1 MRNKQV
7 IEAAIFLS
15 QEPVTPKELSE
26 KLNIDR
32 RKVENTLKELEK
44 DYKGRGIE
52 LVEIGGGFRF
62 QTSKEVYNR
71 VKPFVEDKPVKLS
84 RNLLEVLAIVA
95 YNQPITKS
103 QISAVRGKNSNGA
116 LKSLIEKGLIEEAGR
131 ANLPG
136 RPKLYRTTKEFLV
149 HFGLKSLNEL
159 PPVEVADEESDQDP
173 RGRRTALRG

>member
-7 IEAAIFLS
+7 IEAAVFLS

-26 KLNIDR
+26 KLNIDE
-32 RKVENTLKELEK
+32 KEVENILRELQK
-44 DYKGRGIE
+44 DYRGRGIE

-62 QTSKEVYNR
+62 QTSKEVYDC

-95 YNQPITKS
+95 YNQPITKN
-103 QISAVRGKNSNGA
+103 QISAIRGKNSDGA

-159 PPVEVADEESDQDP
+159 PSIEVTDEELGQDS
-173 RGRRTALRG
+173 RGRGIALRG